1 MVPRY
6 SRKEMLEIWSDIS
19 KYSIWLDI
27 EIHALEGMEK
37 VGIVPVGTAEI
48 VRKNA
53 KFDSRRID
61 EIEAEIINKLS
72 LQNQDLR
79 LFVSNKNEEN
89 YINKLQ
95 GKKAVGDVTDDT
107 HISTAC
113 RGAFCGVFFENNE
126 RDIFIN
132 AINESGLKRIIW
144 VSENDTN
151 KNILELDNLIYLKH
165 KDYKGV
171 EEKILDLE
179 SQETVEYGLI
189 DLDT

>member
-1 MVPRY
+1 M
-6 SRKEMLEIWSDIS
+6 
-19 KYSIWLDI
+19 
-27 EIHALEGMEK
+27 
-37 VGIVPVGTAEI
+37 PVICVNPT
-48 VRKNA
+48 N
-53 KFDSRRID
+53 

-144 VSENDTN
+144 VLS
-151 KNILELDNLIYLKH
+151 LIH
-165 KDYKGV
+165 
-171 EEKILDLE
+171 I
-179 SQETVEYGLI
+179 
-189 DLDT
+189 

>member
-1 MVPRY
+1 MF
-6 SRKEMLEIWSDIS
+6 
-19 KYSIWLDI
+19 LD
-27 EIHALEGMEK
+27 LC
-37 VGIVPVGTAEI
+37 
-48 VRKNA
+48 N
-53 KFDSRRID
+53 
-61 EIEAEIINKLS
+61 
-72 LQNQDLR
+72 
-79 LFVSNKNEEN
+79 
-89 YINKLQ
+89 
-95 GKKAVGDVTDDT
+95 
-107 HISTAC
+107 
-113 RGAFCGVFFENNE
+113 GVFFENNE

>member
-1 MVPRY
+1 M
-6 SRKEMLEIWSDIS
+6 
-19 KYSIWLDI
+19 
-27 EIHALEGMEK
+27 
-37 VGIVPVGTAEI
+37 PVICINPT
-48 VRKNA
+48 N
-53 KFDSRRID
+53 

-89 YINKLQ
+89 YINKLK

-165 KDYKGV
+165 KNYIGV

>member
-1 MVPRY
+1 M
-6 SRKEMLEIWSDIS
+6 
-19 KYSIWLDI
+19 
-27 EIHALEGMEK
+27 
-37 VGIVPVGTAEI
+37 PVICINPT
-48 VRKNA
+48 N
-53 KFDSRRID
+53 

-72 LQNQDLR
+72 LQNQDMR

-89 YINKLQ
+89 YINKLK

-165 KDYKGV
+165 KNYKGV